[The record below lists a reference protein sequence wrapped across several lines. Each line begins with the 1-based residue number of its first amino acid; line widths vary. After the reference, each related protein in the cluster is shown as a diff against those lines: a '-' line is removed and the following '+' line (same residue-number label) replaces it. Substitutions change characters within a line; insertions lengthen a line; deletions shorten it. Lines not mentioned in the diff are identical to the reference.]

1 MENENDPRIADAMKF
16 LRLSNDADTSN
27 RSEALEDLKFAAGD
41 QWPTEIQ
48 NSRNLE
54 ARPCLTINKIDPYI
68 RQVTNQ
74 QRQAR
79 PRIKVHGMN
88 TSSDEKL
95 AEILTGVIR
104 HIEVNSDADQAYD
117 TAFDYSVRMGWGYFR
132 VVTDYIRDD
141 SFDQEIYIRPIDN
154 PFTVYFDPNSIL
166 PDGSDAER
174 CLITTV
180 LEKKVFQDMYPDAD
194 LGSFTYRGTGDDSAE
209 WIMKD
214 DIRIAEYFYTE
225 RKAVKLIQLSDGTAV
240 FEDELPAEEILRM
253 AGITRV
259 GERESM
265 RKQIKWCKLTA
276 MEVLEER
283 TWPGKYIPIVPV
295 YGQQLVI
302 ESKRKKYGLVRN
314 AKDPQRMLN
323 FWQTSITESVALA
336 PKAKW
341 LLAEGQDEGHELEWA
356 SANIK
361 STPVLRYKQK
371 DIEGQP
377 APAPVRLQPEPPP
390 AGILAASASIN
401 NDLQA
406 VLGIFDPN
414 QMPTGNMSGK
424 AINGQQQQM
433 DLTNFHYFDNLTRSI
448 RYAGKILLDLI
459 PKIYDHERV
468 MRIIGYDNQPELV
481 VLNQRTV
488 DAAGV
493 TKILND
499 VTVGEYDVVME
510 TGPGYNS
517 KRQEAVANMMPLLSA
532 SPDLMKI
539 AGDLVFRNM
548 DFPGADVIADRL
560 AASNPLANIDEKS
573 DIPPQAQ
580 MQLAQSKQMIEQMQ
594 QQMQQMELMLKSR
607 ADVVALQQDGETK
620 RKLMDVT
627 SRAHN
632 TETINEAKVNQT
644 IMNLMVSQNKAEL
657 DAMTK
662 LMLAR
667 MDTNQLQ
674 AEIAKRD
681 AQQQQ
686 MAAFSEGEIHTETS
700 PFIQRWHLIYLDY
713 Y

>member
-1 MENENDPRIADAMKF
+1 MMDNENDPRIADAMKF
-16 LRLSNDADTSN
+16 LRLTTDADQSN
-27 RSEALEDLKFAAGD
+27 RSEALEDLKFASGD

-79 PRIKVHGMN
+79 PRIKVHGTN
-88 TSSDEKL
+88 TSSNEKL

-166 PDGSDAER
+166 PDGSDADR

-180 LEKKVFQDMYPDAD
+180 IEKKIFQEMYPDAD

-225 RKAVKLIQLSDGTAV
+225 RKAVKLVQLSDGTAV
-240 FEDELPAEEILRM
+240 YKDELPDQAILAM
-253 AGITRV
+253 AGITIV
-259 GERESM
+259 SERESM

-283 TWPGKYIPIVPV
+283 DWPGKYIPIVPV

-341 LLAEGQDEGHELEWA
+341 LMAEGQDEGHEMEWA

-361 STPVLRYKQK
+361 SSPVLRYKQK
-371 DIEGQP
+371 DIEGVPAQP
-377 APAPVRLQPEPPP
+377 PTRLQPEPPP

-414 QMPTGNMSGK
+414 QMPSGNLSGK
-424 AINGQQQQM
+424 AINGQQQQI

-481 VLNQRTV
+481 TLNQRTV
-488 DAAGV
+488 DDAGV
-493 TKILND
+493 TKIMND

-517 KRQEAVANMMPLLSA
+517 KRQEAVANMMPLLAA
-532 SPDLMKI
+532 SPDLMKV
-539 AGDLVFRNM
+539 AGDLIFRNM
-548 DFPGADVIADRL
+548 DFPGADIIADRL
-560 AASNPLANIDEKS
+560 AASNPLANVDEKS
-573 DIPPQAQ
+573 DIPPQVQ
-580 MQLAQSKQMIEQMQ
+580 MQLAQSKQAMDQMQ
-594 QQMQQMELMLKSR
+594 QQMQQMQMIIQSR
-607 ADVVALQQDGETK
+607 SDVVAMQQEGETK

-632 TETINEAKVNQT
+632 TETINEAKVNQN
-644 IMNLMVSQNKAEL
+644 IMDAMVSQNKAEL
-657 DAMTK
+657 DAYTK
-662 LMLAR
+662 MLLAK
-667 MDTNQLQ
+667 MDTQQLE

-681 AQQQQ
+681 AEMMQ
-686 MAAFSEGEIHTETS
+686 MGKYATTQVNEQTS
-700 PFIQRWHLIYLDY
+700 PFIQR
-713 Y
+713 

>member
-1 MENENDPRIADAMKF
+1 MMDNENDPRIADAMKF
-16 LRLSNDADTSN
+16 LRLTTDADQSN
-27 RSEALEDLKFAAGD
+27 RSEALEDLKFASGD

-79 PRIKVHGMN
+79 PRIKVHGTN
-88 TSSDEKL
+88 TSSNEKL

-132 VVTDYIRDD
+132 VITDYIRDD

-166 PDGSDAER
+166 PDGSDADR

-180 LEKKVFQDMYPDAD
+180 IEKKIFQEMYPDAD

-225 RKAVKLIQLSDGTAV
+225 RKAAKLVQLSDGTSV
-240 FEDELPAEEILRM
+240 YKDELPDQAILAM
-253 AGITRV
+253 AGITIV
-259 GERESM
+259 SERESM

-276 MEVLEER
+276 MEVLEESD
-283 TWPGKYIPIVPV
+283 WPGKYIPIVPV

-341 LLAEGQDEGHELEWA
+341 LMAEGQDEGHEMEWA

-361 STPVLRYKQK
+361 SSPVLRYKQK
-371 DIEGQP
+371 DIEGVPAQP
-377 APAPVRLQPEPPP
+377 PTRLQPEPPP

-414 QMPTGNMSGK
+414 QMPSGNLSGK
-424 AINGQQQQM
+424 AINGQQQQI

-488 DAAGV
+488 DDAGV

-517 KRQEAVANMMPLLSA
+517 KRQEAVANMMPLLAA
-532 SPDLMKI
+532 SPDLMKV
-539 AGDLVFRNM
+539 AGDLIFRNM
-548 DFPGADVIADRL
+548 DFPGADIIADRL
-560 AASNPLANIDEKS
+560 AASNPLANVDEKS
-573 DIPPQAQ
+573 DIPPQVQ
-580 MQLAQSKQMIEQMQ
+580 MQLAQSKQMMEQMQ
-594 QQMQQMELMLKSR
+594 QQMQQMDMIIKSR
-607 ADVVALQQDGETK
+607 ADVVAMQQDGETK

-632 TETINEAKVNQT
+632 TETINEAKVNQN
-644 IMNLMVSQNKAEL
+644 IMNSMVSQNKAEL

-681 AQQQQ
+681 AEAQR
-686 MAAFSEGEIHTETS
+686 MYAFSEGEIHTETS
-700 PFIQRWHLIYLDY
+700 PFIQR
-713 Y
+713 

>member
-1 MENENDPRIADAMKF
+1 MMENENDPRIADAMKF

-700 PFIQRWHLIYLDY
+700 PFIQR
-713 Y
+713 

>member
-1 MENENDPRIADAMKF
+1 MMENENDPRINEAIEF
-16 LRLSNDADTSN
+16 LRLSSEADSTN
-27 RSEALEDLKFAAGD
+27 RSSALEDLKFAAGD

-88 TSSDEKL
+88 TQSDEKL
-95 AEILTGVIR
+95 AQILTGVIR

-132 VVTDYIRDD
+132 IVTDYIRED
-141 SFDQEIYIRPIDN
+141 SFDQEIYFRPIEN
-154 PFTVYFDPNSIL
+154 PFTVYFDPNSVM

-180 LEKKVFQDMYPDAD
+180 VDKKTFKKMYPDAD
-194 LGSFTYRGTGDDSAE
+194 EGNFTYRGTGDSSAE
-209 WIMKD
+209 WVMKE

-225 RKAVKLIQLSDGTAV
+225 RKAAKLMQLSDGTAV
-240 FEDELPAEEILRM
+240 YQDEMPSEDILRM
-253 AGITRV
+253 AGITV
-259 GERESM
+259 VSERDSI
-265 RKQIKWCKLTA
+265 RKQVKWCKLTA
-276 MEVLEER
+276 MEILEER

-295 YGQQLVI
+295 YGQQLVVDG
-302 ESKRKKYGLVRN
+302 KRKKYGLVRN

-341 LLAEGQDEGHELEWA
+341 LMAEGQDEGHELEWA
-356 SANIK
+356 AANIK
-361 STPVLRYKQK
+361 SSPVLRYKQK

-377 APAPVRLQPEPPP
+377 APAPARLQPEPPP

-414 QMPTGNMSGK
+414 QLPQGNMSGK
-424 AINGQQQQM
+424 AINGQQQQI

-493 TKILND
+493 TKIMND

-510 TGPGYNS
+510 TGPSYNS

-548 DFPGADVIADRL
+548 DFPGADIIADRL
-560 AASNPLANIDEKS
+560 AAANPLANIDEKS
-573 DIPPQAQ
+573 DIPPQVQ
-580 MQLAQSKQMIEQMQ
+580 MQLAQAKEQMQQMQ

-607 ADVVALQQDGETK
+607 ADVVALQQEGETK

-644 IMNLMVSQNKAEL
+644 IMNAMVSQNKTEL
-657 DAMTK
+657 DALTK
-662 LMLAR
+662 MLLAN
-667 MDTNQLQ
+667 MDISQLQ
-674 AEIAKRD
+674 NEIAIRD
-681 AQQQQ
+681 AEKME
-686 MAAFSEGEIHTETS
+686 MARFAEGEIHTETS
-700 PFIQRWHLIYLDY
+700 PFIQR
-713 Y
+713 

>member
-1 MENENDPRIADAMKF
+1 MDNENDPRIADAMKF
-16 LRLSNDADTSN
+16 LRLTTDADQSN

-79 PRIKVHGMN
+79 PRIKVHGTN
-88 TSSDEKL
+88 TSSNEKL

-166 PDGSDAER
+166 PDGSDADR

-180 LEKKVFQDMYPDAD
+180 IEKKVFQEMYPDAD

-225 RKAVKLIQLSDGTAV
+225 RKSAKLLQLSDGTTV
-240 FEDELPAEEILRM
+240 YEDELPDQAILAM
-253 AGITRV
+253 AGITIV
-259 GERESM
+259 SERESM

-276 MEVLEER
+276 MEVLEESD
-283 TWPGKYIPIVPV
+283 WPGKYIPIVPV

-341 LLAEGQDEGHELEWA
+341 LMAEGQDEGHEMEWA

-361 STPVLRYKQK
+361 SSPVLRYKQK
-371 DIEGQP
+371 DIEGVPAQP
-377 APAPVRLQPEPPP
+377 PTRLQPEPPP

-414 QMPTGNMSGK
+414 QNPTGNLSGK
-424 AINGQQQQM
+424 AINGQQQQI

-488 DAAGV
+488 DDAGV

-517 KRQEAVANMMPLLSA
+517 KRQEAVANMMPLLAA
-532 SPDLMKI
+532 SPDLMKV
-539 AGDLVFRNM
+539 AGDLIFRNM
-548 DFPGADVIADRL
+548 DFPGADIIADRL
-560 AASNPLANIDEKS
+560 AASNPLANVDEKS
-573 DIPPQAQ
+573 DIPPQVQ
-580 MQLAQSKQMIEQMQ
+580 MQLAQSKQMMEQMQ
-594 QQMQQMELMLKSR
+594 QQMQQMDIIIKSR
-607 ADVVALQQDGETK
+607 ADVVAMQQDGETK

-632 TETINEAKVNQT
+632 TETINEAKVNQN
-644 IMNLMVSQNKAEL
+644 IMNSMVSQNKAEL

-681 AQQQQ
+681 AETQR
-686 MAAFSEGEIHTETS
+686 MYEFSEGEVHTETS
-700 PFIQRWHLIYLDY
+700 PFIQR
-713 Y
+713 

>member
-1 MENENDPRIADAMKF
+1 MMDNENDPRIADAMKF
-16 LRLSNDADTSN
+16 LRLTTDADQSN

-79 PRIKVHGMN
+79 PRIKVHGTN
-88 TSSDEKL
+88 TSSNEKL

-132 VVTDYIRDD
+132 VITDYIRDD

-166 PDGSDAER
+166 PDGSDADR

-180 LEKKVFQDMYPDAD
+180 IEKKIFQEMYPDAE

-225 RKAVKLIQLSDGTAV
+225 RKAAKLVQLSDGTSV
-240 FEDELPAEEILRM
+240 YKDELPDQAILAM
-253 AGITRV
+253 AGITIV
-259 GERESM
+259 SERESM

-283 TWPGKYIPIVPV
+283 DWPGKYIPIVPV

-341 LLAEGQDEGHELEWA
+341 LMAEGQDEGHEMEWA

-361 STPVLRYKQK
+361 SSPVLRYKQK
-371 DIEGQP
+371 DIEGVP
-377 APAPVRLQPEPPP
+377 APAPTRLQPEPPP

-414 QMPTGNMSGK
+414 QNPTGNLSGK
-424 AINGQQQQM
+424 AINGQQQQI

-448 RYAGKILLDLI
+448 RFAGKILLDLI

-488 DAAGV
+488 DDAGV

-517 KRQEAVANMMPLLSA
+517 KRQEAVANMMPLLAA
-532 SPDLMKI
+532 SPDLMKV
-539 AGDLVFRNM
+539 AGDLIFRNM
-548 DFPGADVIADRL
+548 DFPGADIIADRL
-560 AASNPLANIDEKS
+560 AASNPLANVDEKS
-573 DIPPQAQ
+573 DIPPQVQ
-580 MQLAQSKQMIEQMQ
+580 MQLAQSKQMMEQMQ
-594 QQMQQMELMLKSR
+594 QQMQQMDMIIKSR
-607 ADVVALQQDGETK
+607 ADVVAMQQDGETK

-632 TETINEAKVNQT
+632 TETINEAKVNQN
-644 IMNLMVSQNKAEL
+644 IMNSMVSQNKSEL

-681 AQQQQ
+681 AETQR
-686 MAAFSEGEIHTETS
+686 MYAFSEGEIHTETS
-700 PFIQRWHLIYLDY
+700 PFIQR
-713 Y
+713 

>member
-1 MENENDPRIADAMKF
+1 MDNENDPRIAEAMKF
-16 LRLSNDADTSN
+16 LRLTTDADQSN
-27 RSEALEDLKFAAGD
+27 RSEALEDLKFASGD

-79 PRIKVHGMN
+79 PRIKVHGTN
-88 TSSDEKL
+88 TSSNEKL

-132 VVTDYIRDD
+132 VITDYIRDD

-166 PDGSDAER
+166 PDGSDADR

-180 LEKKVFQDMYPDAD
+180 LEKKIFEEMYPDAD
-194 LGSFTYRGTGDDSAE
+194 LGNFTLRGTGDDSAE

-225 RKAVKLIQLSDGTAV
+225 RKAAKLLQLSDGTTLY
-240 FEDELPAEEILRM
+240 EDELPDKQILAM
-253 AGITRV
+253 AGITIV
-259 GERESM
+259 GERDSM

-341 LLAEGQDEGHELEWA
+341 VMAEGQDEGHEMEWA

-361 STPVLRYKQK
+361 SSPVLRYKQK
-371 DIEGQP
+371 DIEGVP
-377 APAPVRLQPEPPP
+377 APAPIRLQPEPPP
-390 AGILAASASIN
+390 AGILAASDSIN

-414 QMPTGNMSGK
+414 QMPSGNLSGK
-424 AINGQQQQM
+424 AINGQQQQI

-488 DAAGV
+488 DDAGV

-517 KRQEAVANMMPLLSA
+517 KRQEAVANMMPLLAA
-532 SPDLMKI
+532 SPDLMKV
-539 AGDLVFRNM
+539 AGDLIFRNM
-548 DFPGADVIADRL
+548 DFPGADIIADRL
-560 AASNPLANIDEKS
+560 AASNPLANLDEKS
-573 DIPPQAQ
+573 DIPPQVQ
-580 MQLAQSKQMIEQMQ
+580 MQLAQSKQAMDQMNQ
-594 QQMQQMELMLKSR
+594 QIQQMQMIIQSR
-607 ADVVALQQDGETK
+607 SDVVAMQQEGETK
-620 RKLMDVT
+620 RKLMDMT
-627 SRAHN
+627 GRAYN
-632 TETINEAKVNQT
+632 TETINEAKVNQH
-644 IMNLMVSQNKAEL
+644 IMDAMVSQNKAEL
-657 DAMTK
+657 DSYTK
-662 LMLAR
+662 MLLAK
-667 MDTNQLQ
+667 MDTEQLQ
-674 AEIAKRD
+674 GEIARRD
-681 AQQQQ
+681 AETNQIYR
-686 MAAFSEGEIHTETS
+686 FSEGEIHQGAN
-700 PFIQRWHLIYLDY
+700 PFIQR
-713 Y
+713 

>member
-1 MENENDPRIADAMKF
+1 MMDNENDPRIADAMKF
-16 LRLSNDADTSN
+16 LRLTTDADQSN

-79 PRIKVHGMN
+79 PRIKVHGTN
-88 TSSDEKL
+88 TSSNEKL

-166 PDGSDAER
+166 PDGSDADR

-180 LEKKVFQDMYPDAD
+180 IEKKIFQEMYPDAD

-225 RKAVKLIQLSDGTAV
+225 RKAVKLVQLSDGTSV
-240 FEDELPAEEILRM
+240 YKDELPDQAILAM
-253 AGITRV
+253 AGITIV
-259 GERESM
+259 SERDSM

-283 TWPGKYIPIVPV
+283 DWPGKYIPIVPV

-341 LLAEGQDEGHELEWA
+341 LMAEGQDEGHEMEWA

-361 STPVLRYKQK
+361 SSPVLRYKQK
-371 DIEGQP
+371 DIEGVPAQP
-377 APAPVRLQPEPPP
+377 PTRLQPEPPP

-414 QMPTGNMSGK
+414 QMPSGNLSGK
-424 AINGQQQQM
+424 AINGQQQQI

-488 DAAGV
+488 DDAGV

-517 KRQEAVANMMPLLSA
+517 KRQEAVANMMPLLAA
-532 SPDLMKI
+532 SPDLMKV
-539 AGDLVFRNM
+539 AGDLIFRNM
-548 DFPGADVIADRL
+548 DFPGADIIADRL
-560 AASNPLANIDEKS
+560 AASNPLANVDEKS
-573 DIPPQAQ
+573 DIPPQVQ
-580 MQLAQSKQMIEQMQ
+580 MQLAQSKQMMEQMQ
-594 QQMQQMELMLKSR
+594 QQMQQMDMVIKSR
-607 ADVVALQQDGETK
+607 ADVVAMQQEGETK

-632 TETINEAKVNQT
+632 TETINEAKVNQS
-644 IMNLMVSQNKAEL
+644 IMDAMVSQNKSEI

-681 AQQQQ
+681 AETNQIYG
-686 MAAFSEGEIHTETS
+686 FSEGEVHQGAS
-700 PFIQRWHLIYLDY
+700 PFIQR
-713 Y
+713 

>member
-1 MENENDPRIADAMKF
+1 MMDNENDPRIADAMKF
-16 LRLSNDADTSN
+16 LRLTTDADQSN
-27 RSEALEDLKFAAGD
+27 RSEALEDLKFASGD

-79 PRIKVHGMN
+79 PRIKVHGTN
-88 TSSDEKL
+88 TSSNEKL

-132 VVTDYIRDD
+132 VITDYIRDD

-166 PDGSDAER
+166 PDGSDADR

-180 LEKKVFQDMYPDAD
+180 IEKKIFQEMYPDAD

-225 RKAVKLIQLSDGTAV
+225 RKAAKLVQLSDGTAV
-240 FEDELPAEEILRM
+240 FKDELPDQAILAM
-253 AGITRV
+253 AGITIV
-259 GERESM
+259 SERDSM

-283 TWPGKYIPIVPV
+283 DWPGKYIPIVPV

-341 LLAEGQDEGHELEWA
+341 LMAEGQDEGHEMEWA

-361 STPVLRYKQK
+361 SSPVLRYKQK
-371 DIEGQP
+371 DIEGVPAQP
-377 APAPVRLQPEPPP
+377 PTRLQPEPPP

-414 QMPTGNMSGK
+414 QMPSGNLSGK
-424 AINGQQQQM
+424 AINGQQQQI

-488 DAAGV
+488 DDAGV

-517 KRQEAVANMMPLLSA
+517 KRQEAVANMMPLLAA
-532 SPDLMKI
+532 SPDLMKV
-539 AGDLVFRNM
+539 AGDLIFRNM
-548 DFPGADVIADRL
+548 DFPGADIIADRL
-560 AASNPLANIDEKS
+560 AASNPLANVDEKS
-573 DIPPQAQ
+573 DIPPQVQ
-580 MQLAQSKQMIEQMQ
+580 MQLAQSKQAMDQMQ
-594 QQMQQMELMLKSR
+594 QQMQQMQMIIQSR
-607 ADVVALQQDGETK
+607 SDVVAMQQEGETK
-620 RKLMDVT
+620 RKLMDMT
-627 SRAHN
+627 GRAHN
-632 TETINEAKVNQT
+632 TETINEAKVNQH
-644 IMNLMVSQNKAEL
+644 IMDAMVSQNKAEL

-681 AQQQQ
+681 AETNQIYG
-686 MAAFSEGEIHTETS
+686 FSEGEVHQTNS
-700 PFIQRWHLIYLDY
+700 PFIRR
-713 Y
+713 

>member
-1 MENENDPRIADAMKF
+1 MMDNENDPRIADAMKF
-16 LRLSNDADTSN
+16 LRLTTDADQSN
-27 RSEALEDLKFAAGD
+27 RSEALEDLKFASGD

-79 PRIKVHGMN
+79 PRIKVHGTN
-88 TSSDEKL
+88 TSSNEKL

-132 VVTDYIRDD
+132 VITDYIRDD

-166 PDGSDAER
+166 PDGSDADR

-180 LEKKVFQDMYPDAD
+180 LEKKIFEEMYPDAD
-194 LGSFTYRGTGDDSAE
+194 LGNFTLRGTGDDSAE

-225 RKAVKLIQLSDGTAV
+225 RKAAKLLQLSDGTTV
-240 FEDELPAEEILRM
+240 FEDELPAKEILAM
-253 AGITRV
+253 AGITIV
-259 GERESM
+259 SERESM

-276 MEVLEER
+276 MGVLEER

-341 LLAEGQDEGHELEWA
+341 LMAEGQDEGHEMEWA
-356 SANIK
+356 SANVK
-361 STPVLRYKQK
+361 SSPVLRYKQK
-371 DIEGQP
+371 DIEGMS
-377 APAPVRLQPEPPP
+377 APAPTRLQPEPPP

-414 QMPTGNMSGK
+414 QMPTGNLSGK
-424 AINGQQQQM
+424 AINGQQQQI

-488 DAAGV
+488 DDAGV

-517 KRQEAVANMMPLLSA
+517 KRQEAVANMMPLLAA
-532 SPDLMKI
+532 SPDLMKV
-539 AGDLVFRNM
+539 AGDLIFRNM
-548 DFPGADVIADRL
+548 DFPGADIIADRL
-560 AASNPLANIDEKS
+560 AAANPLANIDEKS
-573 DIPPQAQ
+573 DIPPQVQ
-580 MQLAQSKQMIEQMQ
+580 MQLAQSKQMMEQMQ
-594 QQMQQMELMLKSR
+594 QQMQQMDMIIKSR
-607 ADVVALQQDGETK
+607 ADVVAMQQEGETK

-632 TETINEAKVNQT
+632 TETINEAKVNQS
-644 IMNLMVSQNKAEL
+644 IMDAMVSQNKSEL

-681 AQQQQ
+681 AETQR
-686 MAAFSEGEIHTETS
+686 MYAFSEGEIHQGTS
-700 PFIQRWHLIYLDY
+700 PFIQR
-713 Y
+713 

>member
-1 MENENDPRIADAMKF
+1 MKF
-16 LRLSNDADTSN
+16 LRLTTDADQSN

-79 PRIKVHGMN
+79 PRIKVHGTN
-88 TSSDEKL
+88 TSSNEKL

-132 VVTDYIRDD
+132 VITDYIRDD

-166 PDGSDAER
+166 PDGSDADR

-180 LEKKVFQDMYPDAD
+180 IEKKIFQEMYPDAD

-225 RKAVKLIQLSDGTAV
+225 RKAAKLVQLSDGTAV
-240 FEDELPAEEILRM
+240 FKDELPDQAILAM
-253 AGITRV
+253 AGITIV
-259 GERESM
+259 SERDSM

-283 TWPGKYIPIVPV
+283 DWPGKYIPIVPV

-341 LLAEGQDEGHELEWA
+341 LMAEGQDEGHEMEWA

-361 STPVLRYKQK
+361 SSPVLRYKQK
-371 DIEGQP
+371 DIEGVPAQP
-377 APAPVRLQPEPPP
+377 PTRLQPEPPP

-414 QMPTGNMSGK
+414 QMPSGNLSGK
-424 AINGQQQQM
+424 AINGQQQQI

-488 DAAGV
+488 DDAGV

-517 KRQEAVANMMPLLSA
+517 KRQEAVANMMPLLAA
-532 SPDLMKI
+532 SPDLMKV
-539 AGDLVFRNM
+539 AGDLIFRNM
-548 DFPGADVIADRL
+548 DFPGADIIADRL
-560 AASNPLANIDEKS
+560 AASNPLANVDEKS
-573 DIPPQAQ
+573 DIPPQVQ
-580 MQLAQSKQMIEQMQ
+580 MQLAQSKQMMEQMQ
-594 QQMQQMELMLKSR
+594 QQMQQMQMIIQSR
-607 ADVVALQQDGETK
+607 SDVVAMQQEGETK

-632 TETINEAKVNQT
+632 TETINEAKVNQN
-644 IMNLMVSQNKAEL
+644 IMNSMVSQNKAEL

-681 AQQQQ
+681 AETNQIYG
-686 MAAFSEGEIHTETS
+686 FSEGEVHQGAS
-700 PFIQRWHLIYLDY
+700 PFIQR
-713 Y
+713 

>member
-1 MENENDPRIADAMKF
+1 MMDNENDPRIAAAMKF
-16 LRLSNDADTSN
+16 LRLTTDADQSN
-27 RSEALEDLKFAAGD
+27 RSEALEDLKFASGD

-79 PRIKVHGMN
+79 PRIKVHGTN
-88 TSSDEKL
+88 TSANEKL

-132 VVTDYIRDD
+132 VITDYIRDD

-166 PDGSDAER
+166 PDGSDADR

-180 LEKKVFQDMYPDAD
+180 IEKKIFQEMYPDAD

-225 RKAVKLIQLSDGTAV
+225 RKAAKLVQLSDGTSV
-240 FEDELPAEEILRM
+240 YKDELPDQAILAM
-253 AGITRV
+253 AGITIV
-259 GERESM
+259 SERESM

-276 MEVLEER
+276 MEVLEESD
-283 TWPGKYIPIVPV
+283 WPGKYIPIVPV

-341 LLAEGQDEGHELEWA
+341 LMAEGQDEGHEMEWA

-361 STPVLRYKQK
+361 SSPVLRYKQK
-371 DIEGQP
+371 DIEGVPAQP
-377 APAPVRLQPEPPP
+377 PTRLQPEPPP

-414 QMPTGNMSGK
+414 QMPSGNLSGK
-424 AINGQQQQM
+424 AINGQQQQI

-488 DAAGV
+488 DDAGV

-517 KRQEAVANMMPLLSA
+517 KRQEAVANMMPLLAA
-532 SPDLMKI
+532 SPDLMKV
-539 AGDLVFRNM
+539 AGDLIFRNM
-548 DFPGADVIADRL
+548 DFPGADIIADRL

-573 DIPPQAQ
+573 DIPPQVQ
-580 MQLAQSKQMIEQMQ
+580 MQLAQSKQMMEQMQ
-594 QQMQQMELMLKSR
+594 QQMQQMDMIIKSR
-607 ADVVALQQDGETK
+607 ADVVAMQQEGETK

-632 TETINEAKVNQT
+632 TETINEAKVNQS
-644 IMNLMVSQNKAEL
+644 IMDAMVSQNKSEL

-681 AQQQQ
+681 AETQR
-686 MAAFSEGEIHTETS
+686 MYAFSEGEIHQGTS
-700 PFIQRWHLIYLDY
+700 PFIQR
-713 Y
+713 

>member
-1 MENENDPRIADAMKF
+1 
-16 LRLSNDADTSN
+16 
-27 RSEALEDLKFAAGD
+27 
-41 QWPTEIQ
+41 
-48 NSRNLE
+48 
-54 ARPCLTINKIDPYI
+54 
-68 RQVTNQ
+68 
-74 QRQAR
+74 
-79 PRIKVHGMN
+79 
-88 TSSDEKL
+88 
-95 AEILTGVIR
+95 
-104 HIEVNSDADQAYD
+104 
-117 TAFDYSVRMGWGYFR
+117 
-132 VVTDYIRDD
+132 
-141 SFDQEIYIRPIDN
+141 
-154 PFTVYFDPNSIL
+154 
-166 PDGSDAER
+166 
-174 CLITTV
+174 
-180 LEKKVFQDMYPDAD
+180 
-194 LGSFTYRGTGDDSAE
+194 
-209 WIMKD
+209 MKD

-225 RKAVKLIQLSDGTAV
+225 RKAAKLVLLSDGTSV
-240 FEDELPAEEILRM
+240 YEDELPAPEILLM
-253 AGITRV
+253 AGITKV
-259 GERESM
+259 SERDSV

-283 TWPGKYIPIVPV
+283 TWPGKYIPIIPV

-356 SANIK
+356 SANVK
-361 STPVLRYKQK
+361 SSPVLRYKQK

-532 SPDLMKI
+532 SPELMKI

-607 ADVVALQQDGETK
+607 ADVVALQQEGETK

-632 TETINEAKVNQT
+632 TETINEAKVNQS
-644 IMNLMVSQNKAEL
+644 IMNSMVSQNKAEL

-681 AQQQQ
+681 AENQQ
-686 MAAFSEGEIHTETS
+686 MYAFSEGEVHTETS
-700 PFIQRWHLIYLDY
+700 PFIQR
-713 Y
+713 

>member
-1 MENENDPRIADAMKF
+1 MMENENDPRIADAMKF

-54 ARPCLTINKIDPYI
+54 ARPCLTINKIHPYI

-88 TSSDEKL
+88 TNSDEKL

-225 RKAVKLIQLSDGTAV
+225 RKAVKLVQLSDGTAV

-448 RYAGKILLDLI
+448 RFAGKILLDLI

-532 SPDLMKI
+532 SPELMKI

-594 QQMQQMELMLKSR
+594 QQMQQMEMMLKSR

-632 TETINEAKVNQT
+632 TETINEAKVNQN
-644 IMNLMVSQNKAEL
+644 IMNSMVSQNKAEL

-681 AQQQQ
+681 AETQQ
-686 MAAFSEGEIHTETS
+686 MYAFSEGEVHTETS
-700 PFIQRWHLIYLDY
+700 PFIQR
-713 Y
+713 

>member
-1 MENENDPRIADAMKF
+1 MMENENDPRIADAMKF
-16 LRLSNDADTSN
+16 LRLTTDADQSN

-132 VVTDYIRDD
+132 VITDYIRDD

-180 LEKKVFQDMYPDAD
+180 LEKKVFQDMYPNAE

-209 WIMKD
+209 WVMKD

-225 RKAVKLIQLSDGTAV
+225 RKAVKLVQLSDGTAV
-240 FEDELPAEEILRM
+240 YEDELPAEEILRM
-253 AGITRV
+253 AGITRI

-283 TWPGKYIPIVPV
+283 TWPGKYIPIIPV

-356 SANIK
+356 AANVK
-361 STPVLRYKQK
+361 SSPVLRYKQK

-377 APAPVRLQPEPPP
+377 APPPARLQPEPPP

-424 AINGQQQQM
+424 AINGQQQQI

-517 KRQEAVANMMPLLSA
+517 KRQEAVENMLPLLSA

-548 DFPGADVIADRL
+548 DFPGAEVIADRL

-594 QQMQQMELMLKSR
+594 QQMQQMEMVIKSR
-607 ADVVALQQDGETK
+607 SDVIAMQQEGETK

-632 TETINEAKVNQT
+632 TETINEAKVNQN
-644 IMNLMVSQNKAEL
+644 IMNSMVSQNKAEL

-662 LMLAR
+662 LMLAK

-700 PFIQRWHLIYLDY
+700 PFIQR
-713 Y
+713 

>member
-1 MENENDPRIADAMKF
+1 MMENENDPRIADAMKF

-132 VVTDYIRDD
+132 VITDYIRDD

-225 RKAVKLIQLSDGTAV
+225 RKAVKLVQLSDGTAV
-240 FEDELPAEEILRM
+240 YEDELPAEEILRM

-414 QMPTGNMSGK
+414 QMPTGNLSGK

-448 RYAGKILLDLI
+448 RFAGKILLDLI

-468 MRIIGYDNQPELV
+468 MRIIGYDNQPELI

-517 KRQEAVANMMPLLSA
+517 KRQEAVANMMPLLA
-532 SPDLMKI
+532 GSPDLMKI

-594 QQMQQMELMLKSR
+594 QQMQQMEMMLKSR

-632 TETINEAKVNQT
+632 TETINEAKVNQS
-644 IMNLMVSQNKAEL
+644 IMNSMVSQNKAEL

-681 AQQQQ
+681 AETQQ
-686 MAAFSEGEIHTETS
+686 MYGFSEGEIHTETS
-700 PFIQRWHLIYLDY
+700 PFIQR
-713 Y
+713 

>member
-1 MENENDPRIADAMKF
+1 MMENENDPRIADAMKF

-132 VVTDYIRDD
+132 VITDYVRDD

-225 RKAVKLIQLSDGTAV
+225 RKAVKLVQLSDGTAV

-448 RYAGKILLDLI
+448 RFAGKILLDLI

-517 KRQEAVANMMPLLSA
+517 KRQEAVANMMPLLA
-532 SPDLMKI
+532 GSPDLMKI

-632 TETINEAKVNQT
+632 TETINEAKVNQS
-644 IMNLMVSQNKAEL
+644 IMNSMVSQNKAEL

-681 AQQQQ
+681 AETQQ
-686 MAAFSEGEIHTETS
+686 MYAFSEGEVHTETS
-700 PFIQRWHLIYLDY
+700 PFIQR
-713 Y
+713 

>member
-1 MENENDPRIADAMKF
+1 MMENENDPRINEAIEF
-16 LRLSNDADTSN
+16 LRLSSEADSTN
-27 RSEALEDLKFAAGD
+27 RSSALEDLKFAAGD

-88 TSSDEKL
+88 TQSDEKL
-95 AEILTGVIR
+95 AQILTGVIR

-132 VVTDYIRDD
+132 IVTDYIRED
-141 SFDQEIYIRPIDN
+141 SFDQEIYFRPIEN
-154 PFTVYFDPNSIL
+154 PFTVYFDPNSIM

-180 LEKKVFQDMYPDAD
+180 VDKKTFKKMYPDAD
-194 LGSFTYRGTGDDSAE
+194 EGNFTYRGTGDSSAE
-209 WIMKD
+209 WVMKE

-225 RKAVKLIQLSDGTAV
+225 RKAAKLMQLSDGTAV
-240 FEDELPAEEILRM
+240 YQDEMPSEDILRM
-253 AGITRV
+253 AGITV
-259 GERESM
+259 VSERESI
-265 RKQIKWCKLTA
+265 RKQVKWCKLTA
-276 MEVLEER
+276 MDILEER

-295 YGQQLVI
+295 YGQQLVVDG
-302 ESKRKKYGLVRN
+302 KRKKYGLVRN

-341 LLAEGQDEGHELEWA
+341 LMAEGQDEGHELEWA
-356 SANIK
+356 AANIK
-361 STPVLRYKQK
+361 SSPVLRYKQK

-377 APAPVRLQPEPPP
+377 APAPARLQPEPPP

-414 QMPTGNMSGK
+414 QLPQGNMSGK
-424 AINGQQQQM
+424 AINGQQQQI

-481 VLNQRTV
+481 VLNERTV

-510 TGPGYNS
+510 TGPSYNS

-548 DFPGADVIADRL
+548 DFPGADIIADRL
-560 AASNPLANIDEKS
+560 AAANPLANIDEKS
-573 DIPPQAQ
+573 DIPPQVQ
-580 MQLAQSKQMIEQMQ
+580 MQLAQAKQQMQQMQ

-607 ADVVALQQDGETK
+607 ADVVALQQEGETK

-644 IMNLMVSQNKAEL
+644 IMNAMVSQNKTEL
-657 DAMTK
+657 DALTK
-662 LMLAR
+662 MLLAN
-667 MDTNQLQ
+667 MDISQLQ
-674 AEIAKRD
+674 NEIAIRD
-681 AQQQQ
+681 AEKME
-686 MAAFSEGEIHTETS
+686 MARFAEGEIHTETS
-700 PFIQRWHLIYLDY
+700 PFIQR
-713 Y
+713 

>member
-1 MENENDPRIADAMKF
+1 MDNENDPRIADAMKF
-16 LRLSNDADTSN
+16 LRLTTDADQSN

-79 PRIKVHGMN
+79 PRIKVHGTN
-88 TSSDEKL
+88 TSSNEKL

-132 VVTDYIRDD
+132 VITDYIRDD

-166 PDGSDAER
+166 PDGSDADR

-180 LEKKVFQDMYPDAD
+180 IEKKIFQEMYPDAD

-225 RKAVKLIQLSDGTAV
+225 RKAAKLVQLSDGTSV
-240 FEDELPAEEILRM
+240 YKDELPDQAILAM
-253 AGITRV
+253 AGITIV
-259 GERESM
+259 SERDSM

-276 MEVLEER
+276 MEVLEESD
-283 TWPGKYIPIVPV
+283 WPGKYIPIVPV

-341 LLAEGQDEGHELEWA
+341 LMAEGQDEGHEMEWA
-356 SANIK
+356 AANIK
-361 STPVLRYKQK
+361 SSPVLRYKQK
-371 DIEGQP
+371 DIEGVPAQP
-377 APAPVRLQPEPPP
+377 PTRLQPEPPP

-414 QMPTGNMSGK
+414 QMPTGNLSGK
-424 AINGQQQQM
+424 AINGQQQQI

-488 DAAGV
+488 DDAGV

-517 KRQEAVANMMPLLSA
+517 KRQEAVANMMPLLAA
-532 SPDLMKI
+532 SPDLMKV
-539 AGDLVFRNM
+539 AGDLIFRNM
-548 DFPGADVIADRL
+548 DFPGADIIADRL
-560 AASNPLANIDEKS
+560 AASNPLANVDEKS
-573 DIPPQAQ
+573 DIPPQVQ
-580 MQLAQSKQMIEQMQ
+580 MQLAQSKQMMDQMQ
-594 QQMQQMELMLKSR
+594 QQMQQMQMIIQSR
-607 ADVVALQQDGETK
+607 SDVVAMQQAGETK

-632 TETINEAKVNQT
+632 TETINEAKVNQN
-644 IMNLMVSQNKAEL
+644 IMNSMVSQNKSEIE
-657 DAMTK
+657 AMTK

-674 AEIAKRD
+674 AEIDKRD
-681 AQQQQ
+681 SEAQRLYGFAEAEVNQ
-686 MAAFSEGEIHTETS
+686 TNS
-700 PFIQRWHLIYLDY
+700 PFVQR
-713 Y
+713 

>member
-1 MENENDPRIADAMKF
+1 MMDNENDPRIADAMKF
-16 LRLSNDADTSN
+16 LRLTTDADQSN

-132 VVTDYIRDD
+132 VITDYIRDD

-166 PDGSDAER
+166 PDGSDADR

-180 LEKKVFQDMYPDAD
+180 IEKKIFQEMYPDAE

-225 RKAVKLIQLSDGTAV
+225 RKAAKLVQLSDGTSV
-240 FEDELPAEEILRM
+240 YKDELPDQAILAM
-253 AGITRV
+253 AGITIV
-259 GERESM
+259 SERESM

-283 TWPGKYIPIVPV
+283 DWPGKYIPIVPV

-341 LLAEGQDEGHELEWA
+341 LMAEGQDEGHEMEWA

-361 STPVLRYKQK
+361 SSPVLRYKQK
-371 DIEGQP
+371 DIEGVPAQP
-377 APAPVRLQPEPPP
+377 PTRLQPEPPP

-414 QMPTGNMSGK
+414 QNPTGNLSGK
-424 AINGQQQQM
+424 AINGQQQQI

-488 DAAGV
+488 DDAGV

-517 KRQEAVANMMPLLSA
+517 KRQEAVANMMPLLAA
-532 SPDLMKI
+532 SPDLMKV
-539 AGDLVFRNM
+539 AGDLIFRNM
-548 DFPGADVIADRL
+548 DFPGADIIADRL
-560 AASNPLANIDEKS
+560 AASNPLANVDEKS
-573 DIPPQAQ
+573 DIPPQVQ
-580 MQLAQSKQMIEQMQ
+580 MQLAQSKQMMEQMQ
-594 QQMQQMELMLKSR
+594 QQMQQMDMIIKSR
-607 ADVVALQQDGETK
+607 ADVVAMQQEGETK

-632 TETINEAKVNQT
+632 TETINEAKVNQN
-644 IMNLMVSQNKAEL
+644 IMNSMVSQNKAEL

-681 AQQQQ
+681 AEAQR
-686 MAAFSEGEIHTETS
+686 MYAFSEGEIHTETS
-700 PFIQRWHLIYLDY
+700 PFIQR
-713 Y
+713 

>member
-1 MENENDPRIADAMKF
+1 MMDNENDPRIADAMKF
-16 LRLSNDADTSN
+16 LRLTTDADQSN

-79 PRIKVHGMN
+79 PRIKVHGTN
-88 TSSDEKL
+88 TSSNEKL

-132 VVTDYIRDD
+132 VITDYIRDD

-166 PDGSDAER
+166 PDGSDADR

-180 LEKKVFQDMYPDAD
+180 IEKKIFQEMYPDAD

-225 RKAVKLIQLSDGTAV
+225 RKAAKLVQLSDGTAV
-240 FEDELPAEEILRM
+240 FKDELPDQAILAM
-253 AGITRV
+253 AGITIV
-259 GERESM
+259 SERDSM

-276 MEVLEER
+276 LEVLEER
-283 TWPGKYIPIVPV
+283 DWPGKYIPIVPV

-341 LLAEGQDEGHELEWA
+341 LMAEGQDEGHEMEWA

-361 STPVLRYKQK
+361 SSPVLRYKQK
-371 DIEGQP
+371 DIEGVP
-377 APAPVRLQPEPPP
+377 APAPTRLQPEPPP

-414 QMPTGNMSGK
+414 QMPSGNLSGK
-424 AINGQQQQM
+424 AINGQQQQI

-488 DAAGV
+488 DDAGV

-517 KRQEAVANMMPLLSA
+517 KRQEAVANMMPLLAA
-532 SPDLMKI
+532 SPDLMKV
-539 AGDLVFRNM
+539 AGDLIFRNM
-548 DFPGADVIADRL
+548 DFPGADIIADRL
-560 AASNPLANIDEKS
+560 AASNPLANVDEKS
-573 DIPPQAQ
+573 DIPPQVQ
-580 MQLAQSKQMIEQMQ
+580 MQLAQSKQAMDQMQ
-594 QQMQQMELMLKSR
+594 QQMQQMQQIIQSR
-607 ADVVALQQDGETK
+607 SDVVAMQQEGETK

-632 TETINEAKVNQT
+632 TETINEAKVNQN
-644 IMNLMVSQNKAEL
+644 IMNSMVSQNKAEL

-681 AQQQQ
+681 AETNQ
-686 MAAFSEGEIHTETS
+686 MYKFSEGEIHQGTS
-700 PFIQRWHLIYLDY
+700 PFIQR
-713 Y
+713 